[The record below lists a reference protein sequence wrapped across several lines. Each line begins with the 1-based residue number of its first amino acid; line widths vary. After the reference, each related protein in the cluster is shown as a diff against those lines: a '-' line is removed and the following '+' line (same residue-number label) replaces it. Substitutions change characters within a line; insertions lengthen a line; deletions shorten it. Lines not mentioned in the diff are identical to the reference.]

1 MSLRLASRANVSV
14 RYSYSA
20 ICTFLRDR
28 GSVFHMN
35 ADPRAALEALT
46 LAFERHLEACSA
58 RRGDDDP
65 AVIAASDAL
74 ADAFE
79 TYDDAL
85 LNAFNEMTPLVLL
98 DDDDFDD
105 DDFDDDDFDDDFD
118 DEDDDDLDDADDETS
133 GDEKHRSARGRG

>member
-1 MSLRLASRANVSV
+1 
-14 RYSYSA
+14 
-20 ICTFLRDR
+20 
-28 GSVFHMN
+28 MN

-105 DDFDDDDFDDDFD
+105 DDFDDDDFDDEDED
-118 DEDDDDLDDADDETS
+118 DEDDDLDDADDDTS
-133 GDEKHRSARGRG
+133 GDDKHRSARGRS

>member
-1 MSLRLASRANVSV
+1 
-14 RYSYSA
+14 
-20 ICTFLRDR
+20 
-28 GSVFHMN
+28 MN
-35 ADPRAALEALT
+35 ADPRAALEALM

-65 AVIAASDAL
+65 AVLAAADVL

-98 DDDDFDD
+98 DEEDDYDDFDD
-105 DDFDDDDFDDDFD
+105 DDDDDDDLDEDDDFEDDD
-118 DEDDDDLDDADDETS
+118 DEDDDDDLDDDDEDDDRPT
-133 GDEKHRSARGRG
+133 RSSNG

>member
-1 MSLRLASRANVSV
+1 
-14 RYSYSA
+14 
-20 ICTFLRDR
+20 
-28 GSVFHMN
+28 MN

-98 DDDDFDD
+98 DDEDFED

-118 DEDDDDLDDADDETS
+118 DEDEEGDDLDDADDETS
-133 GDEKHRSARGRG
+133 GDDKHRSARGRG

>member
-1 MSLRLASRANVSV
+1 M
-14 RYSYSA
+14 
-20 ICTFLRDR
+20 T
-28 GSVFHMN
+28 
-35 ADPRAALEALT
+35 ADPRPALEALT

-118 DEDDDDLDDADDETS
+118 DEDEDDDDLDDADDETS

>member
-1 MSLRLASRANVSV
+1 
-14 RYSYSA
+14 
-20 ICTFLRDR
+20 
-28 GSVFHMN
+28 MN

-65 AVIAASDAL
+65 AVIAASDAR

-105 DDFDDDDFDDDFD
+105 DFEDED
-118 DEDDDDLDDADDETS
+118 DEDDDLDDADDETS
-133 GDEKHRSARGRG
+133 GDDKHRSARGRS

>member
-1 MSLRLASRANVSV
+1 
-14 RYSYSA
+14 
-20 ICTFLRDR
+20 
-28 GSVFHMN
+28 MN

-118 DEDDDDLDDADDETS
+118 DEDEEGDDLDDADDETS

>member
-1 MSLRLASRANVSV
+1 
-14 RYSYSA
+14 
-20 ICTFLRDR
+20 
-28 GSVFHMN
+28 MN

-79 TYDDAL
+79 QELADKVRVLYGGSVKPGNVAEIMAGDDVDGARLRRRDDAVRG
-85 LNAFNEMTPLVLL
+85 ARAGHEVGGAGHRP
-98 DDDDFDD
+98 DDV
-105 DDFDDDDFDDDFD
+105 
-118 DEDDDDLDDADDETS
+118 A
-133 GDEKHRSARGRG
+133 RSAAAAAHLDRHRYFPA

>member
-1 MSLRLASRANVSV
+1 
-14 RYSYSA
+14 
-20 ICTFLRDR
+20 
-28 GSVFHMN
+28 MN

-98 DDDDFDD
+98 DDEDFED

-118 DEDDDDLDDADDETS
+118 DEDEEGDDLDDADDETS

>member
-1 MSLRLASRANVSV
+1 
-14 RYSYSA
+14 
-20 ICTFLRDR
+20 
-28 GSVFHMN
+28 MN

-98 DDDDFDD
+98 DDEDFED

-118 DEDDDDLDDADDETS
+118 DEDDEDDDLDDADDDTS
-133 GDEKHRSARGRG
+133 GDDKHRSARGRS

>member
-1 MSLRLASRANVSV
+1 
-14 RYSYSA
+14 
-20 ICTFLRDR
+20 
-28 GSVFHMN
+28 MN

-98 DDDDFDD
+98 DDEDFED

-118 DEDDDDLDDADDETS
+118 DEDEEGDDLDDADDETS
-133 GDEKHRSARGRG
+133 GDDKHRSARGRS

>member
-1 MSLRLASRANVSV
+1 
-14 RYSYSA
+14 
-20 ICTFLRDR
+20 
-28 GSVFHMN
+28 MN

-105 DDFDDDDFDDDFD
+105 DFD
-118 DEDDDDLDDADDETS
+118 DEDDEDDDLDDADDETS

>member
-1 MSLRLASRANVSV
+1 
-14 RYSYSA
+14 
-20 ICTFLRDR
+20 
-28 GSVFHMN
+28 MN

-118 DEDDDDLDDADDETS
+118 DDLDAPQADDVDIKTDVATPDKAE
-133 GDEKHRSARGRG
+133 

>member
-1 MSLRLASRANVSV
+1 
-14 RYSYSA
+14 
-20 ICTFLRDR
+20 
-28 GSVFHMN
+28 MN

-105 DDFDDDDFDDDFD
+105 DDFDDDDFDGDFD
-118 DEDDDDLDDADDETS
+118 DEDEDDDDLDDADDETS

>member
-1 MSLRLASRANVSV
+1 
-14 RYSYSA
+14 
-20 ICTFLRDR
+20 
-28 GSVFHMN
+28 MN

-118 DEDDDDLDDADDETS
+118 DEDEDDADLDDADDETS

>member
-1 MSLRLASRANVSV
+1 
-14 RYSYSA
+14 
-20 ICTFLRDR
+20 
-28 GSVFHMN
+28 MN
-35 ADPRAALEALT
+35 ADPRAALETLT

-118 DEDDDDLDDADDETS
+118 DEDEDDDDLDDADDETS

>member
-1 MSLRLASRANVSV
+1 
-14 RYSYSA
+14 
-20 ICTFLRDR
+20 
-28 GSVFHMN
+28 MN

-105 DDFDDDDFDDDFD
+105 DDLDDDDFDDDFD
-118 DEDDDDLDDADDETS
+118 DEDEDDDDLDDADDETS

>member
-1 MSLRLASRANVSV
+1 
-14 RYSYSA
+14 
-20 ICTFLRDR
+20 
-28 GSVFHMN
+28 MN

-98 DDDDFDD
+98 DDAGP
-105 DDFDDDDFDDDFD
+105 
-118 DEDDDDLDDADDETS
+118 LLLPLQ
-133 GDEKHRSARGRG
+133 HRRHEPERRVDRGHALPAG

>member
-1 MSLRLASRANVSV
+1 
-14 RYSYSA
+14 
-20 ICTFLRDR
+20 
-28 GSVFHMN
+28 MN

-58 RRGDDDP
+58 RRGDDAP

>member
-1 MSLRLASRANVSV
+1 
-14 RYSYSA
+14 
-20 ICTFLRDR
+20 
-28 GSVFHMN
+28 MN

-118 DEDDDDLDDADDETS
+118 DEDEDDDDLDDADDETS
-133 GDEKHRSARGRG
+133 GDEKHRFARGRG

>member
-1 MSLRLASRANVSV
+1 
-14 RYSYSA
+14 
-20 ICTFLRDR
+20 
-28 GSVFHMN
+28 MN

-98 DDDDFDD
+98 DDDDFED

-118 DEDDDDLDDADDETS
+118 DEDDEDDDLDDADDETS

>member
-1 MSLRLASRANVSV
+1 
-14 RYSYSA
+14 
-20 ICTFLRDR
+20 
-28 GSVFHMN
+28 MN

-85 LNAFNEMTPLVLL
+85 LNAFHEMTPLVLL

-118 DEDDDDLDDADDETS
+118 DEDEDDDDLDDADDETS